1 MLCHKIFAKHF
12 WIMIFFLFFLLSIGC
27 SFSEE
32 IEIKLLVESRDDK
45 GDIISDA
52 LILINGVEKGRT
64 DKKGQFSGVIKTKVG
79 RDVSLK
85 AEKGDRKWKTMFK
98 IYPKINGVKADRSDK
113 GSFEGDIRLN
123 EEVVAIAESH
133 QKGVYSFIAILSKE

>member
-1 MLCHKIFAKHF
+1 
-12 WIMIFFLFFLLSIGC
+12 MILVFSFLQISIGC
-27 SFSEE
+27 SLSEE
-32 IEIKLLVESRDDK
+32 VEIKLLVESRDDK

-64 DKKGQFSGVIKTKVG
+64 DKKGQFSGEIKTKVG

-133 QKGVYSFIAILSKE
+133 QKGEYSFIAILSKE

>member
-1 MLCHKIFAKHF
+1 
-12 WIMIFFLFFLLSIGC
+12 MILVFSFLQISIGC
-27 SFSEE
+27 SLSEE
-32 IEIKLLVESRDDK
+32 VEIKLLVESRDDK

-133 QKGVYSFIAILSKE
+133 QKGEYSFIAILSKE